1 LNPDIHIAR
10 FKLSD
15 VYAQVSQLARSKK
28 EYYAHVDGAEVY
40 PQIKVLLAHEEAA
53 VRAKAC
59 NLLGAGLF
67 MMIYILFSLF
77 CSPFLV
83 VFLLSSLFSRLCSSV
98 APFLSAFFSL
108 FSLVFRLRSFFSAFF
123 SPFQVAFVSK
133 LLVFLSLLGC
143 VASVLRRVGV
153 RVVDCCLVIDNERP
167 QSQEISAAT
176 RRIAIPPCCA
186 TRSCPGC

>member
-15 VYAQVSQLARSKK
+15 IYAQVSQLARSKK

-83 VFLLSSLFSRLCSSV
+83 VFCFLLSFLACVPPSLL
-98 APFLSAFFSL
+98 
-108 FSLVFRLRSFFSAFF
+108 FF
-123 SPFQVAFVSK
+123 SPFFSTFQVAFVSK

-153 RVVDCCLVIDNERP
+153 RVVDC
-167 QSQEISAAT
+167 
-176 RRIAIPPCCA
+176 
-186 TRSCPGC
+186 